1 MNLNSDA
8 ARVHIRV
15 HPKAA
20 SNRIGAVVGS
30 TVRVYVTAPPV
41 DGKANAAAIELLA
54 EALGVAKSRVT
65 IQRGERGRNKVV
77 AVEGLDYEAAMARLA
92 AAAG

>member
-1 MNLNSDA
+1 MPSNPDS
-8 ARVHIRV
+8 ARIQIRV

-30 TVRVYVTAPPV
+30 TVRVYVTAPPA

-54 EALGVAKSRVT
+54 KSLGVAKSRVT
-65 IQRGERGRNKVV
+65 IQRGERGRNKAVV
-77 AVEGLDYEAAMARLA
+77 VEGLDYEAAMAKLV